1 MEIKKH
7 LVKEETLLIF
17 FYILTGLYIATI
29 VLFITGLTSTTSG
42 RNRQHYSVTVIVAA
56 RNEEHTIGNILKDL
70 TRQTYPVSLYRVIV
84 VNDGSTDNTLQVIDS
99 FAQKYDYITSSSIQN
114 IPPGFS
120 PKKYALHCAINSSQS
135 EIILTTDADCRVHP
149 TWIESMVSYFTSDTG
164 FVIGFSQFGA
174 KNEPQNFIERLQA
187 FDFLQMMGVAA
198 GTCNIGVPMAASGQ
212 NLGYRRDAF
221 IKIGGFTRI
230 AHRISGDDVLLMQLV
245 KKYTSYKIVFAADS
259 RSWAFSAPQPDLVSF
274 INQRIRWAS
283 NGSYQLFL
291 NIPFFAYLLLYY
303 VFSFYIMFGLI
314 WSLFLHQHLEIFLAG
329 LLIKLL
335 ADFAITLKSARLFQR
350 TDLLKYFPVWFLVQL
365 PYIVYVGFMGT
376 FGSFKWKERRHNATV
391 NKKTSRKNQQG

>member
-1 MEIKKH
+1 V
-7 LVKEETLLIF
+7 LLTL
-17 FYILTGLYIATI
+17 YILTTLYVATI
-29 VLFITGLTSTTSG
+29 ILFLIGLSKKIPGT
-42 RNRQHYSVTVIVAA
+42 NRDHLTVTVIVAA
-56 RNEEHTIGNILKDL
+56 RNEEYTIGNILQDL

-84 VNDGSTDNTLQVIDS
+84 VNDGSTDNTQQVIDS
-99 FAQKYDYITSSSIQN
+99 FTRRFDYITSSNIQD

-120 PKKYALHCAINSSQS
+120 PKKYALQCAINSSKS

-149 TWIESMVSYFTSDTG
+149 TWIENMVTYFTPKTG

-174 KNEPQNFIERLQA
+174 KNEPQNCIERLQA

-221 IKIGGFTRI
+221 MQIGGFTRI
-230 AHRISGDDVLLMQLV
+230 AHRVSGDDVLLLQLV
-245 KKYTSYKIVFAADS
+245 KKYTDYKIVFATDPRS
-259 RSWAFSAPQPDLVSF
+259 RAFSAPQPDLVSF

-303 VFSFYIMFGLI
+303 VFSFFILFGL
-314 WSLFLHQHLEIFLAG
+314 SCSFFTHHHQALFLSA

-335 ADFAITLKSARLFQR
+335 ADFTITLKSAVTFQR
-350 TDLLKYFPVWFLVQL
+350 TDLLKYFPVWFVVQL
-365 PYIVYVGFMGT
+365 PYIVYVGFLGT
-376 FGSFKWKERRHNATV
+376 FGSFKWKERRHNAV
-391 NKKTSRKNQQG
+391 VRKESSRKP

>member
-1 MEIKKH
+1 M
-7 LVKEETLLIF
+7 LLTL
-17 FYILTGLYIATI
+17 YILTTLYVATI
-29 VLFITGLTSTTSG
+29 ILFLIGLSKKKPGT
-42 RNRQHYSVTVIVAA
+42 NRDRLTVTVIVAA
-56 RNEEHTIGNILKDL
+56 RNEEHTIGNILQDL

-84 VNDGSTDNTLQVIDS
+84 VNDGSTDNTQQVIDS
-99 FAQKYDYITSSSIQN
+99 FTRRYDYITSSNIQD
-114 IPPGFS
+114 IPAGFS
-120 PKKYALHCAINSSQS
+120 PKKYALQCAINSSTS

-149 TWIESMVSYFTSDTG
+149 TWIENMVTYFTPKTG

-174 KNEPQNFIERLQA
+174 KNEPQNCIERLQA

-221 IKIGGFTRI
+221 MQIGGFTRI
-230 AHRISGDDVLLMQLV
+230 AHRVSGDDVLLLQLV
-245 KKYTSYKIVFAADS
+245 KKYTDYRIVFAADPRS
-259 RSWAFSAPQPDLVSF
+259 RAFSAPQPDLVSF

-303 VFSFYIMFGLI
+303 VFSFFILFGL
-314 WSLFLHQHLEIFLAG
+314 SCSFFTHHHQAFFLSG

-335 ADFAITLKSARLFQR
+335 ADFAITLKSALTFQR
-350 TDLLKYFPVWFLVQL
+350 TDLLKYFPVWFIVQL
-365 PYIVYVGFMGT
+365 PYIVYVGFLGT
-376 FGSFKWKERRHNATV
+376 FGSFKWKERRHNAVV
-391 NKKTSRKNQQG
+391 NKNRS